1 MLQPR
6 IIPCLL
12 LKNNGLVKTVQF
24 SNPKYVGDPINAVR
38 IFNEKQVDELIV
50 VDINA
55 SVEKRSPDFKLIE
68 NLASQCRMPLC
79 YGGGIHN
86 VEDASKIFSLG
97 VEKVALSSGAI
108 QNPFL
113 VKEISSLVG
122 NQSVVIIIDVKI
134 DRLGKYSIW
143 THNAKVNTGLDP
155 VQFVKKMEDLG
166 VGEIVVNSIDNDGVM
181 KGYDLEIVSKIRE
194 TVSTP
199 MSVLGG
205 AGSLD
210 DIGKLI
216 NKFGIIGAAAG
227 SLFVFKGVYKAVLIN
242 YPDILEKSEL
252 IRKYIK

>member
-1 MLQPR
+1 
-6 IIPCLL
+6 LL
-12 LKNNGLVKTVQF
+12 VKNNGLVKTVKF
-24 SNPKYVGDPINAVR
+24 DNPKYLGDPINAVR

-50 VDINA
+50 VDIDA
-55 SVEKRSPDFKLIE
+55 SIEKRPPDFKLIE
-68 NLASQCRMPLC
+68 NLAIQCRMPLC

-108 QNPFL
+108 QKPSL
-113 VKEISSLVG
+113 VKEIASLVG
-122 NQSVVIIIDVKI
+122 SQSVVIVVDVK
-134 DRLGKYSIW
+134 LNLKGEYTIW

-155 VQFVKKMEDLG
+155 VLFAKQMVDFG
-166 VGEIVVNSIDNDGVM
+166 AGEIIVNSIDNDGLM
-181 KGYDLEIVSKIRE
+181 KGYDLNIVTKIHE
-194 TVSTP
+194 AISIP

-216 NKFGIIGAAAG
+216 NRFGIIGAAAG

-242 YPDILEKSEL
+242 YPDTLVKSEL
-252 IRKYIK
+252 ITKYIK